1 MKAIKDLLFG
11 VSIDAVSGR
20 TSEQVSGIVHDSRK
34 VIASSLFVA
43 VRGLQT
49 DGHDYIDIAIS
60 AGAKAIVCEH
70 MPSHTVAGVVY
81 IAVADAQEALAILA
95 SN

>member
-43 VRGLQT
+43 VRGLQ
-49 DGHDYIDIAIS
+49 
-60 AGAKAIVCEH
+60 
-70 MPSHTVAGVVY
+70 SHLIKQLLQLY
-81 IAVADAQEALAILA
+81 F
-95 SN
+95 